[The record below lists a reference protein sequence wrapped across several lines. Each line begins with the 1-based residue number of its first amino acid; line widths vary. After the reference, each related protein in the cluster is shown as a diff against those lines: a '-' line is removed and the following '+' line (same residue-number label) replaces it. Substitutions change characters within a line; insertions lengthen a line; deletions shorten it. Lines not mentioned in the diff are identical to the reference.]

1 MNNCPFS
8 SVRGWGRSRVRR
20 HSDEFRADAVALFES
35 TPGATCKSIADDL
48 GINRNTLRTW
58 VLRDRERR
66 GVGPAAG
73 RAGQAVA
80 CPAQVVP
87 SAEPDERIRQLEARV
102 AELEANERKLAT
114 ERDILRKAAKYFGRG
129 DELVRSRFQFVDD
142 HRDAFEVKR
151 LCEVVQV
158 NRSSYYRWLSGR
170 QARQVR
176 QRADQR
182 LAARIREVH
191 AESGGAY
198 GSPRITAELKD
209 TGLHVNEKRIAR
221 VMRTFAITGIRL
233 RRRVRTT
240 LPDPAASQVPD
251 LFQRDFTAA
260 EPGRTYMGDST
271 YLPLADGR
279 FLYLATVL
287 DCFSRKVV
295 GWSIADHMRTD
306 LVAGALLRA
315 AGTRGGLDGSV
326 FHSDHGAQYGSR
338 TFADLCDQLG
348 VTRSMGAVGSSADN
362 AACESFH
369 ASLKRE
375 TLQGARD
382 YGGPATCRNRVFAWL
397 TRYNTRRRHS
407 ANGHLSPN
415 EYERRHHAAKLTLAA

>member
-1 MNNCPFS
+1 
-8 SVRGWGRSRVRR
+8 
-20 HSDEFRADAVALFES
+20 
-35 TPGATCKSIADDL
+35 
-48 GINRNTLRTW
+48 
-58 VLRDRERR
+58 
-66 GVGPAAG
+66 
-73 RAGQAVA
+73 
-80 CPAQVVP
+80 
-87 SAEPDERIRQLEARV
+87 
-102 AELEANERKLAT
+102 
-114 ERDILRKAAKYFGRG
+114 
-129 DELVRSRFQFVDD
+129 VRSRFQFVDD

-151 LCEVVQV
+151 LCEVLEV
-158 NRSSYYRWLSGR
+158 NRSSYYKWRAGR
-170 QARQVR
+170 EARTAR
-176 QRADQR
+176 QRAGQR

-198 GSPRITAELKD
+198 GSPRVTAELKE
-209 TGLHVNEKRIAR
+209 TGLHVNEKRVAR

-251 LFQRDFTAA
+251 LFRRDFTAA
-260 EPGRTYMGDST
+260 EPGLKYMGDIT
-271 YLPLADGR
+271 YLPLAEGE

-295 GWSIADHMRTD
+295 GWSIADHMRTS
-306 LVAGALLRA
+306 LVADALHMAARA
-315 AGTRGGLDGSV
+315 RGGLDGSV
-326 FHSDHGAQYGSR
+326 FHSDHGVQYGSR
-338 TFADLCDQLG
+338 AFADLCDQLK
-348 VTRSMGAVGSSADN
+348 VTRSMGAIGSSADN

-382 YGGPATCRNRVFAWL
+382 YGGPADCRNKVFAWL

-415 EYERRHHAAKLTLAA
+415 EYERRHHTAN